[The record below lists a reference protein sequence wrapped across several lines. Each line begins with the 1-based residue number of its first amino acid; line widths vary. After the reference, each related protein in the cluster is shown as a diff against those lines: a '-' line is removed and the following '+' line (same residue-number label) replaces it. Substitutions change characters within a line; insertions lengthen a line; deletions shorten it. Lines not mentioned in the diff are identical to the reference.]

1 MSQLSRTIAITKQ
14 PHDLLL
20 KHSSPAILRMQDIH
34 HQQVRV
40 GDLIEVQG
48 HNSIMD
54 RQRFK
59 VVERMSHPGIKAA
72 VSHIEGSHGI
82 AVRDKIKM
90 TEAFIHH
97 HGPQAHTQP
106 IVSIHM
112 EPHDAHGAPASPS
125 RHW

>member
-1 MSQLSRTIAITKQ
+1 MSQLSRTIAISKQ

-20 KHSSPAILRMQDIH
+20 KHANPALLRMQDIH
-34 HQQVRV
+34 HQQIRV
-40 GDLIEVQG
+40 GDLVEVQG

-59 VVERMSHPGIKAA
+59 VIEHISHPGIKAA
-72 VSHIEGSHGI
+72 VSHIEGSHDI

-106 IVSIHM
+106 VVSIHM
-112 EPHDAHGAPASPS
+112 EPHGPAPAGGGP

>member
-1 MSQLSRTIAITKQ
+1 MSQLSRTIATTKE

-20 KHSSPAILRMQDIH
+20 RHSTPVLLRMQDIH
-34 HQQVRV
+34 HQQIKV
-40 GDLIEVQG
+40 GDLVEVQG

-59 VVERMSHPGIKAA
+59 VVETMSHPGIGAA
-72 VSHIEGSHGI
+72 VQHIEGSHGI

-90 TEAFIHH
+90 TEAFLHQ

-106 IVSIHM
+106 VVSLHM
-112 EPHDAHGAPASPS
+112 EPQATHNPPSSSP
-125 RHW
+125 RNW